1 MKRLTKPDGEY
12 TSAIRLK
19 LKAYEDT
26 GIEPSEIFTSTEL
39 ANIACALRELRQYR
53 ELGTIDRLR
62 ELIQADREGRC
73 VVLPKEGILKKGDKV
88 WYCDK
93 ETAEIESG
101 TVVSAFYKNGK
112 LKSFSVDSDSGDFD
126 EFVGSAFGTCFFKSY
141 EAAEAAIVGT

>member
-1 MKRLTKPDGEY
+1 MDYK
-12 TSAIRLK
+12 K
-19 LKAYEDT
+19 LIEKAARISDVDDIIGDDYD
-26 GIEPSEIFTSTEL
+26 
-39 ANIACALRELRQYR
+39 
-53 ELGTIDRLR
+53 IDRLR
-62 ELIQADREGRC
+62 ELVQADREGRC

-126 EFVGSAFGTCFFKSY
+126 EFVGSAFGTCFFKSQ
-141 EAAEAAIVGT
+141 EAAEAALIGA